1 MAYKDNEYPIIDA
14 IGRKVYKG
22 DRVVF
27 CYRGWDGKEAKLQP
41 GIVMRVTDYEVWI
54 KPDNPRFGHEYSDRR
69 YDMKTHKVITT
80 KYYEHN
86 GWKWSSSHLVV
97 KLGS

>member
-1 MAYKDNEYPIIDA
+1 MARKDNEYPIIDA
-14 IGRKVYKG
+14 IGNKVYKG
-22 DRVVF
+22 DKVVF
-27 CYRGWDGKEAKLQP
+27 CYRGFYGKDAKLST
-41 GIVMRVTDYEVWI
+41 GTVMRVTDCGVWI
-54 KPDNPRFGHEYSDRR
+54 KPDNPRFGHEYSIKQ
-69 YDMKTHKVITT
+69 YDESAPNYITT